1 MKVSYTCLA
10 NFLHD
15 AWTKPREKTV
25 PSQSRVVACEFPLF
39 GLSIIADVVHK
50 SILHAQPNTAQLCF
64 DPITD
69 MDSDPSEISVPVLV
83 DQSQRMS
90 DPYGLSKE

>member
-50 SILHAQPNTAQLCF
+50 SILPAQPNTAQLAL
-64 DPITD
+64 ILLR
-69 MDSDPSEISVPVLV
+69 IWIAI
-83 DQSQRMS
+83 DQSQRMG

>member
-1 MKVSYTCLA
+1 MMLG
-10 NFLHD
+10 
-15 AWTKPREKTV
+15 
-25 PSQSRVVACEFPLF
+25 PSQGKKLFHLNREWSFANF

-64 DPITD
+64 DPITN
-69 MDSDPSEISVPVLV
+69 MDSDPSEISVPVLI